1 MTRLDAL
8 PGGNGGGSPLAAP
21 SRGVRA
27 EAREIAPPAPRSRAW
42 RWIALAIL
50 IAPAAIGLVVLL
62 ASSGGPGETLGPV
75 RGLRLGLSPSQAR
88 QMFTPEQ
95 AGTYATSAMGEDFA
109 LEWIPAAPSGALR
122 GARLEFH
129 LGQLVALR
137 LSLAPDAPE
146 ARGSGLEASEA
157 SLLTREPSPEGG
169 VELTW
174 LARSCPTHADEVRR
188 RIAEHR

>member
-8 PGGNGGGSPLAAP
+8 PGGNGDGSPLAAFSRAP
-21 SRGVRA
+21 S
-27 EAREIAPPAPRSRAW
+27 EADAPAGRRSAW
-42 RWIALAIL
+42 RWIAIAVL
-50 IAPAAIGLVVLL
+50 IAPAAIGLAALL
-62 ASSGGPGETLGPV
+62 VSRAGPSETLGPV
-75 RGLRLGLSPSQAR
+75 RGLRLGLAPSQAR
-88 QMFTPEQ
+88 QMFAAEQ
-95 AGTYATSAMGEDFA
+95 PGTFVTSATGEDFA
-109 LEWIPAAPSGALR
+109 LEWTPAAPGGALHS
-122 GARLEFH
+122 ARLEFH

-146 ARGSGLEASEA
+146 ARGPGLEASEA